1 MHTFSYSAV
10 YIPSAPM
17 VEIMLSSPHNPHGKG
32 IYLSALIDS
41 GADATLLPIDL
52 LRKVQARVVESVNLI
67 GITGA
72 RTTVDLYHVVIQIG
86 PHKFRSIKAVA
97 QQIGAEPIIGR
108 DVLNHLVVTLNGLAG
123 MTEIAD

>member
-1 MHTFSYSAV
+1 MHTFSYSSV

-17 VEIMLSSPHNPHGKG
+17 VEITLISPNNPHSKG
-32 IYLSALIDS
+32 IYLSALVDS

-52 LRKVQARVVESVNLI
+52 LRQVQARVVESVNLI
-67 GITGA
+67 GITGV

-123 MTEIAD
+123 VTEIAD